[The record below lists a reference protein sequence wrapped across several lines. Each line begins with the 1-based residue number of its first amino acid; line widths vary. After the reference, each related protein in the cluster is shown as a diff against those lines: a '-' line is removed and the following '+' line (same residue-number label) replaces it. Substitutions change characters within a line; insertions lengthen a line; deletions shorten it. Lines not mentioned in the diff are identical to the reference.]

1 MQVEVYDT
9 NKMHEHI
16 LVCLSSSPSNE
27 KLIRTA
33 KQVAKSV
40 HGRFTALYVQTPDS
54 KMLVK
59 EDRQRLDAHISLAE
73 QLGAEIVTTHGDDVA
88 LQISEYARLSGVTK
102 ILIGRAN
109 ADNRH
114 LLFKRTLTER
124 LIELSPNVEI
134 QVSPDSMRV
143 AGYKKRREVSLSPA
157 LPSLKDAGLT
167 FAILSVCTCIGILF
181 QKVHMLN
188 TNTVMVYILGVLL
201 TSVLTKGY
209 VCGVS
214 ASIASMVLFGFFFTE
229 PRLSFKTY
237 AAGYPVTFIIML
249 IAAILTAALAS
260 RLKGHAKLSAQSA
273 FRTQILFDTDRL
285 LQNAKEDE
293 EILHTTCSQLSKL
306 FERNIVAY
314 ALKDEDL
321 AKGYLYTHNQKLDT
335 DLLEDSEKEVAA
347 WVLEHKQHA
356 GRTTTRFPDAKCL
369 YLAIRIDGKAYG
381 VVGIPMAKN
390 ETMDSFE
397 YSILLSILNEC
408 ALALDNNQILRE
420 KEQEALRAN
429 NEQLRANLLRSISHD
444 LRTPLTSISGNAD
457 TLLYHDDCLDDEMRK
472 QIYTDIYDD
481 SEWLNSVVE
490 NLLSV
495 TRFKDNKVNL
505 NLTDQVVDE
514 VISEALKHVSR
525 KGKEH
530 HISMAP
536 NNDIL
541 LAKMDTRLIMQV
553 ILNLVENAVK
563 YTPKGSNILIAATKQ
578 DTYALIRVK
587 DDGPG
592 VKEEMKPH
600 LFEMFYTGEKK
611 VADSRRSLGLGLSL
625 CKSIVEAHGGVLY
638 YEDNDPHGAIFSFT
652 LPLSEVTINE

>member
-1 MQVEVYDT
+1 
-9 NKMHEHI
+9 
-16 LVCLSSSPSNE
+16 
-27 KLIRTA
+27 
-33 KQVAKSV
+33 
-40 HGRFTALYVQTPDS
+40 
-54 KMLVK
+54 
-59 EDRQRLDAHISLAE
+59 
-73 QLGAEIVTTHGDDVA
+73 
-88 LQISEYARLSGVTK
+88 
-102 ILIGRAN
+102 
-109 ADNRH
+109 
-114 LLFKRTLTER
+114 
-124 LIELSPNVEI
+124 
-134 QVSPDSMRV
+134 
-143 AGYKKRREVSLSPA
+143 
-157 LPSLKDAGLT
+157 
-167 FAILSVCTCIGILF
+167 
-181 QKVHMLN
+181 
-188 TNTVMVYILGVLL
+188 
-201 TSVLTKGY
+201 
-209 VCGVS
+209 
-214 ASIASMVLFGFFFTE
+214 
-229 PRLSFKTY
+229 
-237 AAGYPVTFIIML
+237 
-249 IAAILTAALAS
+249 
-260 RLKGHAKLSAQSA
+260 
-273 FRTQILFDTDRL
+273 
-285 LQNAKEDE
+285 
-293 EILHTTCSQLSKL
+293 
-306 FERNIVAY
+306 
-314 ALKDEDL
+314 
-321 AKGYLYTHNQKLDT
+321 
-335 DLLEDSEKEVAA
+335 
-347 WVLEHKQHA
+347 
-356 GRTTTRFPDAKCL
+356 
-369 YLAIRIDGKAYG
+369 
-381 VVGIPMAKN
+381 MAKN

-514 VISEALKHVSR
+514 VISEVLKHVSR

-563 YTPKGSNILIAATKQ
+563 YTPKGSNILIEATKQ